1 MVRGSR
7 LETSAQLAE
16 EREQR
21 LEQLRTER
29 LRLEELREE
38 LQRRCK
44 ALGEHGVWGVGVV
57 GVRPVRQFWG
67 WGSWGWGLDF
77 FVR

>member
-1 MVRGSR
+1 
-7 LETSAQLAE
+7 
-16 EREQR
+16 
-21 LEQLRTER
+21 
-29 LRLEELREE
+29 
-38 LQRRCK
+38 
-44 ALGEHGVWGVGVV
+44 LGEHGVWGVGVV